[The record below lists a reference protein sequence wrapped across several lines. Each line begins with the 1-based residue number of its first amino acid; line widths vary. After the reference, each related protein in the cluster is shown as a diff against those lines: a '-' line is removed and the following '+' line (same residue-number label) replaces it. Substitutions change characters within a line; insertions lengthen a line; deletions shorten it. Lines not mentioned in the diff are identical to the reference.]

1 MKPTTL
7 RYVKSDYHLAKRQTK
22 ATMKKLINKLFEHL
36 GYVPK
41 EDTEQYK
48 RFYDSQQRID
58 KSILDEE
65 TVFFV
70 SDKKEYYLV
79 CSLESIR
86 SHRAIK
92 LFYKRDNPD
101 YARLLAEELCEKLN
115 EKY

>member
-22 ATMKKLINKLFEHL
+22 ETMKKLINKLLEKL

-41 EDTEQYK
+41 K
-48 RFYDSQQRID
+48 HNAMID
-58 KSILDEE
+58 ISRCNCVYETTCTASKYLVFARSGNETMIIKAFPYSILDKD
-65 TVFFV
+65 T
-70 SDKKEYYLV
+70 K
-79 CSLESIR
+79 
-86 SHRAIK
+86 A
-92 LFYKRDNPD
+92 